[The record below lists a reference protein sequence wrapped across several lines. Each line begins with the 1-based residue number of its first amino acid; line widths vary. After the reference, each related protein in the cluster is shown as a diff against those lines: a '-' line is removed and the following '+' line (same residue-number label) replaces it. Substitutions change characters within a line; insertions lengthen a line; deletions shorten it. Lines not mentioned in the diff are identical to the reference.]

1 MNGAAIEAFLEMLMA
16 ERGASLNTR
25 DAYRRDLE
33 DFAAFLKQPPEK
45 ALEEDCT
52 RYLAH
57 LTAKAYAPASMLRRV
72 SALKQFFL
80 FLHGEGQRTDNPA
93 QHLELPK
100 KPKTLP
106 SYLEV
111 QEVEAL
117 LKAAHEDTAQEGLRL
132 AAMLE
137 VLYASGLRVT
147 ELVSLKRAM
156 LEWDKGAEYGMKPWL
171 RVRGKG
177 SKERLVPLNG
187 AALKTLHAYL
197 ALNPDAKSPWL
208 FPSFSAQGAGAHIT
222 RQGFAQLL
230 KALSFKAGI
239 DPAKVSPHAVRHSFA
254 THLLNSGMDLRML
267 QELLGHADI
276 ATTQIYTHVAKERL
290 EEAVRRHHP
299 LAKQK
304 KENV

>member
-1 MNGAAIEAFLEMLMA
+1 MNGAIEAFLEMLMA
-16 ERGASLNTR
+16 ERGASFNTR
-25 DAYRRDLE
+25 EAYRRDLE
-33 DFAAFLKQPPEK
+33 DFANYLKAAPEG
-45 ALEEDCT
+45 ASESDCT
-52 RYLAH
+52 GYLAS
-57 LTAKAYAPASMLRRV
+57 LTAKSYAPASMLRRV

-80 FLHGEGQRTDNPA
+80 FLHGEGQRSDNPA
-93 QHLELPK
+93 LHLELPK

-111 QEVEAL
+111 SEVEAL
-117 LKAAHEDTAQEGLRL
+117 LKAAHEDAKDIRL

-156 LEWDKGAEYGMKPWL
+156 LEWDKAAEFGMKPWL

-187 AALKTLHAYL
+187 AALKTLNAYL
-197 ALNPDAKSPWL
+197 TIEDSKTPWL
-208 FPSFSAQGAGAHIT
+208 FPSQSAQGVGAHIT

-230 KALSFKAGI
+230 KALAIKAGI
-239 DPAKVSPHAVRHSFA
+239 DPSKVSPHAVRHSFA

>member
-1 MNGAAIEAFLEMLMA
+1 MDGAIDAFLEMLMA
-16 ERGASLNTR
+16 ERGASTNTR
-25 DAYRRDLE
+25 DAYRRDLSHFE
-33 DFAAFLKQPPEK
+33 AFLKRSPSDANE
-45 ALEEDCT
+45 ADCT
-52 RYLAH
+52 GYIAH
-57 LTAKAYAPASMLRRV
+57 LTSKAYAPASLLRRV

-80 FLHGEGQRTDNPA
+80 FLHGEGRRKDNPA
-93 QHLELPK
+93 LHLELPK
-100 KPKTLP
+100 KPRTLP

-117 LKAAHEDTAQEGLRL
+117 LKAAHEDATAEGLRL

-137 VLYASGLRVT
+137 VLYASGLRVS
-147 ELVSLKRAM
+147 ELVSLKKAM
-156 LEWDKGAEYGMKPWL
+156 IEQDRDSEFGMKPWL

-187 AALKTLHAYL
+187 AAIRTLYEYLKAES
-197 ALNPDAKSPWL
+197 KSPWL
-208 FPSFSAQGAGAHIT
+208 FPTKSAQAVGSHIT

-230 KALSFKAGI
+230 KNLAYKANI
-239 DPAKVSPHAVRHSFA
+239 DPEKVSPHALRHSFA

-299 LAKQK
+299 LAKTK